1 MRGAAPLRRHLYLS
15 TPLRMPSG
23 GSAPVPA
30 LRGARA
36 VLTPLWRARA
46 APAPIWRARA
56 VAIAPLVQ
64 FREVAEARLVVV
76 VVGTAAGAAARA
88 PVGVVNGAAHHLRY
102 RAAAL
107 GRAALEARGLIR
119 EHVGAAVGA
128 PPVAISPGRA
138 AALAAAVAAAATLA
152 AVVAAAATLAAVVTA
167 TSAAVT
173 ACVNVRAMWV
183 CGLGVWLVC
192 QGGTH
197 LRRRPCHR
205 GRPRSRHHPCR
216 RHTRRRRRTRG
227 VRTSQLRQPLTVGRW
242 GILAHNDLGAEW
254 PQVSHLSD
262 QWDHRHRKHR
272 SDESQQ
278 RTLCLFCL
286 FLV

>member
-138 AALAAAVAAAATLA
+138 AALAAAVAATATLA

-216 RHTRRRRRTRG
+216 RHTRRRRRGRRRRRSSCPTRRCTMYVWREYLVCG
-227 VRTSQLRQPLTVGRW
+227 VGSYLWGEARPSPLLLSYFRCNLILGGVGDGPSFR
-242 GILAHNDLGAEW
+242 LYL
-254 PQVSHLSD
+254 L
-262 QWDHRHRKHR
+262 
-272 SDESQQ
+272 
-278 RTLCLFCL
+278 
-286 FLV
+286 